1 MDGRGDSESAVKIT
15 DGEYNLNLDI
25 DSDINGMTASTATSS
40 NSHIGAE
47 GSPSKGVRF
56 IWDGEDP
63 SEYGHGTGRGWLR
76 ISDDSVRECGIEN
89 VLAEGSSAF
98 MLYYERVVVD
108 VPGVYPSRRASDGSR
123 SDGRESVGVPNGVE
137 MGDGIGSVD
146 RIEVGKAGR
155 ESEETLRPKT
165 KTLVVNGSANTL
177 VTVGVGVMTKQERPP
192 ISISTEGSCS
202 GKLTTVGLEP
212 RIIRSVD
219 AGRKKSVPPSTVP
232 SPTETTSDG
241 TFVSPSVSTS
251 TLASREQSVVSWTTS
266 GSAGEETPTS
276 NSIKGSLPN
285 GTHSPP
291 HAYISPNPNS
301 STLSFPHDP
310 LETVSSSSTPT
321 QASPPQSL
329 SSSPSPSSSP
339 SRPKPNTL
347 KRKSKLS
354 HSAGK
359 KPPSIQLQYS

>member
-1 MDGRGDSESAVKIT
+1 MDPLLLHDLEMDGRGDRGNAVKIA

-25 DSDINGMTASTATSS
+25 DLGMTASTSSTSS
-40 NSHIGAE
+40 TSNTTNAVHANSHLGTE
-47 GSPSKGVRF
+47 GF

-63 SEYGHGTGRGWLR
+63 TEYGHGTGRGWLR

-108 VPGVYPSRRASDGSR
+108 VPGVYPSRRAPDGST
-123 SDGRESVGVPNGVE
+123 SDGRDSVGVPNGVE
-137 MGDGIGSVD
+137 MGDGSGSVD
-146 RIEVGKAGR
+146 GVEVGKAGR
-155 ESEETLRPKT
+155 DSEETLRPRT
-165 KTLVVNGSANTL
+165 KTVVVNGSANSL
-177 VTVGVGVMTKQERPP
+177 VTVGVGVMSKHERPP
-192 ISISTEGSCS
+192 ISISTES
-202 GKLTTVGLEP
+202 GRP

-219 AGRKKSVPPSTVP
+219 AGRKKSVPPSAAP

-251 TLASREQSVVSWTTS
+251 TLASREQSVVSS
-266 GSAGEETPTS
+266 SASEELF
-276 NSIKGSLPN
+276 KGPRSSSPDRYYGQLPN
-285 GTHSPP
+285 GT

-301 STLSFPHDP
+301 STLSFP
-310 LETVSSSSTPT
+310 TPPPSEP
-321 QASPPQSL
+321 SPPQS
-329 SSSPSPSSSP
+329 SSSSSSPSSSP

-359 KPPSIQLQYS
+359 KPPSIQLQHS